1 MSKSATKARIGPERA
16 RRIVDI
22 PRLCSRL
29 IPARGAFVA
38 DLDKLPSRTVPGTT
52 PAPPRPASHRGEPR
66 PETAT
71 ARHRRGGP
79 VIHRM
84 CTFRRFRVSFPP
96 VSASGRAGAYA
107 AGTRSEAILGR
118 FKL

>member
-1 MSKSATKARIGPERA
+1 
-16 RRIVDI
+16 
-22 PRLCSRL
+22 
-29 IPARGAFVA
+29 
-38 DLDKLPSRTVPGTT
+38 
-52 PAPPRPASHRGEPR
+52 
-66 PETAT
+66 
-71 ARHRRGGP
+71 
-79 VIHRM
+79 M